1 MLSSRGSMWLASSRR
16 DQKTASCKSRP
27 SASQT
32 QGKKKKQKQKKIL
45 EFFYCVFN
53 LLNRANGLIRKSSSI
68 ASEFRSVPKFLSYT
82 RAAKNLHDIWMK
94 LAPKSEVGG
103 EFGRSVVMI
112 DNTDR
117 ASIYATTYSLIQ
129 RKIKNKNK
137 KNPSVLS
144 KEVWQKWPRRG

>member
-32 QGKKKKQKQKKIL
+32 QEKKKTLNFSICL
-45 EFFYCVFN
+45 FN